1 MLLRVCC
8 RKHDVVLLFACPSI
22 CSLVGRLSVCLSL
35 QLAVL
40 SHLLLLPGLC
50 VIIILFVVRLFGANV
65 MALIADAYSSISL
78 SHLFIFRLKMDSEPN
93 LKADGVILRNLKGA
107 MYKMG
112 VHPITARVT
121 SLVSSDDIVVVGTIG
136 YGCQLFR

>member
-1 MLLRVCC
+1 MFSR
-8 RKHDVVLLFACPSI
+8 RPP
-22 CSLVGRLSVCLSL
+22 VCLSVPPTGCPFAL
-35 QLAVL
+35 ICC
-40 SHLLLLPGLC
+40 LC
-50 VIIILFVVRLFGANV
+50 VIIILSVVRLFGANV
-65 MALIADAYSSISL
+65 MALKADAYSSISL